1 MSKNRLKELRNNQ
14 SKTLKE
20 ISEKTGISD
29 VNLSRYENNK
39 IEPKLATWEELAK
52 FYGVTP
58 AYLVGW
64 SDEKQN

>member
-1 MSKNRLKELRNNQ
+1 MSKNRLKKMRKKQ

-39 IEPKLATWEELAK
+39 IEQKLETWGKLAK

-64 SDEKQN
+64 SDEQV

>member
-1 MSKNRLKELRNNQ
+1 MSKNRLKEMRKKQ

-39 IEPKLATWEELAK
+39 IEPKKSTWEKLAK
-52 FYGVTP
+52 FYGVRP
-58 AYLVGW
+58 AYLIGW
-64 SDEKQN
+64 ED